1 MSEIP
6 DELRYTEDHVWA
18 RRGSGS
24 DLARIGIT
32 DYAQD
37 SLGDIVTVTLPAPG
51 QAVVHGQAFG
61 EIESTKSISDLISP
75 FDGTVRAGNDALT
88 DTPEI
93 VNAEPYGQGWIL
105 EVEVAPSTL
114 DSQLGAL
121 LDAHAYR
128 TLVGE

>member
-75 FDGTVRAGNDALT
+75 FDGTVRAGNDALR

-93 VNAEPYGQGWIL
+93 VKRRAVWTRMDPGSRSCPLHAGQPARGPFGRARL
-105 EVEVAPSTL
+105 PHP
-114 DSQLGAL
+114 G
-121 LDAHAYR
+121 R
-128 TLVGE
+128 